1 VIRVTARTRTT
12 ALVAGGQVAMNAAAY
27 VFSLVAARL
36 LIPAEFG
43 AVTALL
49 SILQMGVVASL
60 GLQAAAARR
69 IAVAPENRHET
80 VGTVVRSTMLASL
93 AVGAV
98 AVALAPVITW
108 VLHLDSM
115 WPALLCAATL
125 APLTAMGGFMG
136 IAQGSERWRSV
147 TAIALANGFGRLIA
161 GAVALVIDPTVV
173 SAMIGIA
180 VGAWAPVLVG
190 ARTFGVRSSADPPPS
205 TLCVQGGAPSRRPLL
220 REALLGTHTLF
231 AFYVLSNLDAL
242 IARNRLDEHH
252 AGLYAAGL
260 ILGKAALM
268 APSFVGVLLYPRLA
282 TDETAASLRLAVTVV
297 AAVGFVATTATA
309 LLPTVALILA
319 GGAQYAEVAH
329 NLWLFTMAGSIWA
342 IVQVLVLD
350 ALARRRKGVSL
361 LIWAAVVTLPTLVV
375 ITQVGVTGLILMV
388 GIVGAALALILTITP
403 DGRERQG
410 SKR

>member
-1 VIRVTARTRTT
+1 VIARTRTT

-69 IAVAPENRHET
+69 IAVAPEDRHET
-80 VGTVVRSTMLASL
+80 VGTVVRSTALASL

-98 AVALAPVITW
+98 AAGLAPVITW
-108 VLHLDSM
+108 VLHLHSM

-125 APLTAMGGFMG
+125 APLTAMGGFLG
-136 IAQGSERWRSV
+136 IAQGSERWRAV
-147 TAIALANGFGRLIA
+147 TVMSLANGFGRLVA
-161 GAVALVIDPTVV
+161 GTVALLINPSVV
-173 SAMIGIA
+173 SAMVGIA

-190 ARTFGVRSSADPPPS
+190 GRMLGFRSGSNR
-205 TLCVQGGAPSRRPLL
+205 SRRPLL
-220 REALLGTHTLF
+220 REALVGTHTLF

-242 IARNRLDEHH
+242 VARNRLDEHH

-260 ILGKAALM
+260 ILSKAALM

-282 TDETAASLRLAVTVV
+282 TDETTASLRLAVTVV
-297 AAVGFVATTATA
+297 GAVGVVATAATA

-329 NLWLFTMAGSIWA
+329 DLWLFTMAGSVWA

-350 ALARRRKGVSL
+350 ALARRRKGVTL
-361 LIWAAVVTLPTLVV
+361 LVWVAVATLPTLVV
-375 ITQVGVTGLILMV
+375 LTQVGVTGLILMV
-388 GIVGAALALILTITP
+388 GMVGAGLVLALTIIP
-403 DGRERQG
+403 GDRRN
-410 SKR
+410 RV

>member
-108 VLHLDSM
+108 VLHLDSV

-136 IAQGSERWRSV
+136 IAQGSERWRAV
-147 TAIALANGFGRLIA
+147 TAMALANGFGRLIA
-161 GAVALVIDPTVV
+161 GTVALVIDPTVV

-190 ARTFGVRSSADPPPS
+190 ARTLGVSSSADPPPS
-205 TLCVQGGAPSRRPLL
+205 TLRVQGGAPI
-220 REALLGTHTLF
+220 
-231 AFYVLSNLDAL
+231 D
-242 IARNRLDEHH
+242 RLAEQTSMATQAIDSEDDE
-252 AGLYAAGL
+252 
-260 ILGKAALM
+260 GK
-268 APSFVGVLLYPRLA
+268 PDEDESGPPRLRH
-282 TDETAASLRLAVTVV
+282 RL
-297 AAVGFVATTATA
+297 
-309 LLPTVALILA
+309 LED
-319 GGAQYAEVAH
+319 QEAEH
-329 NLWLFTMAGSIWA
+329 ELERGSE
-342 IVQVLVLD
+342 VLQD
-350 ALARRRKGVSL
+350 
-361 LIWAAVVTLPTLVV
+361 P
-375 ITQVGVTGLILMV
+375 
-388 GIVGAALALILTITP
+388 
-403 DGRERQG
+403 ER
-410 SKR
+410 

>member
-1 VIRVTARTRTT
+1 MTARTRTT

-36 LIPAEFG
+36 LIPAQFG

-69 IAVAPENRHET
+69 IAVAPHEHHET
-80 VGTVVRSTMLASL
+80 VGTVVRSTVLASL

-98 AVALAPVITW
+98 AAALAPVITW
-108 VLHLDSM
+108 VLHLGSL

-125 APLTAMGGFMG
+125 APLTAMGGFLG
-136 IAQGSERWRSV
+136 IAQGSERWRAV
-147 TAIALANGFGRLIA
+147 TAMALANGFGRLVA
-161 GAVALVIDPTVV
+161 GTVALVIHPSVV
-173 SAMIGIA
+173 SAMVGIA
-180 VGAWAPVLVG
+180 IGAWAPVLVG
-190 ARTFGVRSSADPPPS
+190 GRTIGFRSD
-205 TLCVQGGAPSRRPLL
+205 GDRSRRPLL
-220 REALLGTHTLF
+220 REALIGTHTLF

-260 ILGKAALM
+260 ILSKAALM

-282 TDETAASLRLAVTVV
+282 KDETTASLRLAVSVV
-297 AAVGFVATTATA
+297 AAVGLVATAATA
-309 LLPTVALILA
+309 LLPTVALLLA
-319 GGAQYAEVAH
+319 GGTQYAAVSH
-329 NLWLFTMAGSIWA
+329 DLWLFTLAGSVWA

-350 ALARRRKGVSL
+350 ALARRRKGVAL
-361 LIWAAVVTLPTLVV
+361 LIWIAVVTLPTLVV
-375 ITQVGVTGLILMV
+375 VTGVGVNGLILLV
-388 GIVGAALALILTITP
+388 AIVGAVLALALTVTP
-403 DGRERQG
+403 DGR
-410 SKR
+410 